1 MDGTHIHLLITHLP
15 VFGSMLGAIILMY
28 ALRAKSDST
37 KKAAYIVFILSA
49 AGACT
54 AYLTGES
61 AEHTVRQI
69 DPGAK
74 AFIHPH
80 EDVAMYALISLI
92 VLAVSAIISW
102 YLTNKKTALAVK
114 FAVITLIISLISFG
128 LVSWTA
134 YLGGQVRHTEIRAVS
149 TAAP

>member
-1 MDGTHIHLLITHLP
+1 MP
-15 VFGSMLGAIILMY
+15 VFGSMLGAIILIY
-28 ALRAKSDST
+28 ALWAKSDAT

-54 AYLTGES
+54 AYFTGES
-61 AEHTVRQI
+61 AEHSVRQI

-80 EDVAMYALISLI
+80 EDFAMYALISLI
-92 VLAVSAIISW
+92 VLAVSAMVSW
-102 YLTNKKTALAVK
+102 YITNKKPLLSLKAAV
-114 FAVITLIISLISFG
+114 VTLIISLISFG

-134 YLGGQVRHTEIRAVS
+134 YLGGQVRHTEIRAAS